1 MKRLTLIILCILFA
15 QSVFSQNQAL
25 IDSLQKVVD
34 SPNPDSVKAKA
45 YFGLTWNHL
54 LYDLEKSRHYATQA
68 LNLTRKMDDSLGMH
82 RVYHYWGLI
91 HRLESNY
98 DSSLYFF
105 QKAIDFHLRN
115 DRAANT
121 LQARFNM
128 GVVTSFQGFYDRSLE
143 HYIKAL
149 KIAEEI
155 KDQYMVADILNSMGI
170 IHKKLKNYEQSLAM
184 TRRALQMAQEQGNMN
199 QQANCLSNI
208 GSLYAEIQ
216 ELDSALV
223 YFKKAYAIDTAQ
235 NVAWGIAH
243 QLTNIGQVYTEKGEY
258 ALASDYLLRGL
269 KIRNELEQP
278 KEIAESHL
286 KLALLH
292 NLQQEGKIAAT
303 YAQQAI
309 DIAGK
314 IGDRPI
320 MRDAYKLLAQA
331 YELMGNYR
339 LAYRQHISYTDLN
352 DSLLNETNA
361 KQINTLQARYESEKK
376 EKEIALLSRDKEIQ
390 QATILQQNTEIQA
403 LTVVFIL
410 AFLFI
415 LLLIFF
421 FRARIKNQKLIT
433 LKNEKLHQSRIDQ
446 LEKQQKII
454 SMEAMVAG
462 QEEER
467 KRIAKDL
474 HDGLGNLLANVQMQF
489 STVQNH
495 INRKKTH
502 AYREANQLLGEACG
516 EVRKIAHNMMP
527 GTLTRFG
534 LVSAIL
540 DMKNNIEKSKQIS
553 VDVQVYG
560 IKERLEE
567 KVEISLYR
575 VIQELMNNIIKHAQA
590 TEVMIQLA
598 RQGDELNLLVEDNGQ
613 GFDLVQAK
621 AKGGLGMR
629 SLESRVSYV
638 NGTLDVDTAPGRGC
652 SIVIRIPATQHQEV
666 LTI

>member
-1 MKRLTLIILCILFA
+1 MKRLPLLLLFILLA
-15 QSVFSQNQAL
+15 QPGFSQNQAL

-34 SPNPDSVKAKA
+34 TPNPDSVKTKA

-54 LYDLEKSRHYATQA
+54 LYDLEKSRQYATQA

-82 RVYHYWGLI
+82 KVYHYWGLI

-98 DSSLYFF
+98 DSSLHYF

-115 DRAANT
+115 GRESNT

-128 GVVTSFQGFYDRSLE
+128 GVVTSFKGFYDQSLE

-149 KIAEEI
+149 KIAEEVD
-155 KDQYMVADILNSMGI
+155 DQYMVADILNSMGI
-170 IHKKLKNYEQSLAM
+170 IHKKLKNYDQSLAM
-184 TRRALQMAQEQGNMN
+184 TRRSLQMAEEQGNLN

-208 GSLYAEIQ
+208 GSLYTEMLQ
-216 ELDSALV
+216 LDSALV
-223 YFKKAYAIDTAQ
+223 YFKKAYEIDKEQ

-243 QLTNIGQVYTEKGEY
+243 QLTNIGQIYTERGEY

-269 KIRNELEQP
+269 TIRNELGQP

-286 KLALLH
+286 KLALLN

-303 YAQQAI
+303 YAQEAI
-309 DIAGK
+309 DIAEE

-320 MRDAYKLLAQA
+320 LRDAYKLLAQA

-339 LAYRQHISYTDLN
+339 LAYRQHISYTELN

-361 KQINTLQARYESEKK
+361 KEINTLQARYESEKK

-390 QATILQQNTEIQA
+390 EATILQQNTEIQA
-403 LTVVFIL
+403 LTAVFIL

-415 LLLIFF
+415 VLLIFF

-433 LKNEKLHQSRIDQ
+433 RKNEELHQRRIDQ

-495 INRKKTH
+495 IHREKTH
-502 AYREANQLLGEACG
+502 AYSEANQLLGEACG

-540 DMKNNIEKSKQIS
+540 DLKNNIEKSKRIS

-560 IKERLEE
+560 LKERLEE

-575 VIQELMNNIIKHAQA
+575 IIQELMNNIIKHAQA

-613 GFDLVQAK
+613 GFDLAQAK
-621 AKGGLGMR
+621 AKGGLGMQ
-629 SLESRVSYV
+629 SLQSRVSYV
-638 NGTLDVDTAPGRGC
+638 NGTLDIDTAPGKGC
-652 SIVIRIPATQHQEV
+652 SIVINIPIYQKQEA
-666 LTI
+666 LAL

>member
-1 MKRLTLIILCILFA
+1 MKRLPLLLLFILLA
-15 QSVFSQNQAL
+15 QPGFSQNQAL
-25 IDSLQKVVD
+25 IDSLQNVVD
-34 SPNPDSVKAKA
+34 TPNPDSVKAKA

-54 LYDLEKSRHYATQA
+54 LYDLQKSRHYATRA
-68 LNLTRKMDDSLGMH
+68 LALTQKMDDSLGMH

-98 DSSLYFF
+98 DSSLHYF
-105 QKAIDFHLRN
+105 QKAVDFHLRN
-115 DRAANT
+115 GREDKT

-143 HYIKAL
+143 HYVNAL
-149 KIAEEI
+149 KIAEEVN
-155 KDQYMVADILNSMGI
+155 DQYMVADILNSMGL
-170 IHKKLKNYEQSLAM
+170 IHKKLKNYEQSLEM
-184 TRRALQMAQEQGNMN
+184 TQRALQMAQEQGNLN

-208 GSLYAEIQ
+208 GSLYAEMQ

-223 YFKKAYAIDTAQ
+223 YFKQAYEIDKAQ
-235 NVAWGIAH
+235 NVAWGIGH

-269 KIRNELEQP
+269 KIRNELGQP

-286 KLALLH
+286 KLALLN

-303 YAQQAI
+303 YAQEAV
-309 DIAGK
+309 DIARK

-320 MRDAYKLLAQA
+320 LRDAYKMLAQA
-331 YELMGNYR
+331 YEHMDDYQ
-339 LAYRQHISYTDLN
+339 LAYQHHLSYTELN

-361 KQINTLQARYESEKK
+361 KEINTLQAQYESEKK

-390 QATILQQNTEIQA
+390 QATILQQDTEIRA
-403 LTVVFIL
+403 LTAVFIL

-415 LLLIFF
+415 ILLIVF
-421 FRARIKNQKLIT
+421 FRTRIKNQKLIT
-433 LKNEKLHQSRIDQ
+433 RKNEELHQRKIDQ

-489 STVQNH
+489 STVQSH
-495 INRKKTH
+495 IKHEKAY

-527 GTLTRFG
+527 GTLTKFG

-540 DMKNNIEKSKQIS
+540 DMKSNIEKSKQIS

-575 VIQELMNNIIKHAQA
+575 IIQELMNNILKHARA

-598 RQGDELNLLVEDNGQ
+598 QQGDELNLLVEDNGQ
-613 GFDLVQAK
+613 GFDLAK
-621 AKGGLGMR
+621 AKAGGGLGMQ
-629 SLESRVSYV
+629 SLQSRVSYI
-638 NGTLDVDTAPGRGC
+638 NGTLEIDTAPGQGC
-652 SIVIRIPATQHQEV
+652 SIMINLPVHQKQEAV
-666 LTI
+666 AQ